1 MDLRWTLAALDDL
14 KEAGEYIAREEP
26 AAAQRM
32 AGRVREAVEYLPDH
46 PNLGR
51 GGRLRDTRELVVTG
65 TPFIVIY
72 RVRLDTVQI
81 LRVLHH
87 ARKWPA
93 T

>member
-1 MDLRWTLAALDDL
+1 
-14 KEAGEYIAREEP
+14 
-26 AAAQRM
+26 M
-32 AGRVREAVEYLPDH
+32 AGRVREAVEYLLDH

-51 GGRLRDTRELVVTG
+51 GGRLRATRELVVTG

-93 T
+93 V